1 MKYLN
6 YQESNILANKDDKIW
21 TNKIPL
27 LFLRDYR
34 QMDKNA
40 LQFEMLRHTEPRPRY
55 TKMLRHSGSKTL
67 T

>member
-6 YQESNILANKDDKIW
+6 YRESNIFTNRDDKIW
-21 TNKIPL
+21 MKKIPL
-27 LFLRDYR
+27 LFLRGYR

-40 LQFEMLRHTEPRPRY
+40 LQFEILGHTEPMSRY
-55 TKMLRHSGSKTL
+55 ATMLQYSGSKTL